1 MNIIWPGEFKRWDI
15 SLHGVTESPFFVQ
28 VSTQPGLWWPN
39 VVPAANLQL
48 PWDGHCSAAL
58 MQEGSFYYQPR
69 QCIIYLLGKIHPKIP
84 ATFAACC
91 LFPSPSKNGYSNKMT
106 TAFRTRFLQFWIR
119 RTCKQSF
126 GWKTFPLAPLYKSAS
141 RFQREFNASMK
152 QRIQGTVDC
161 FPHPPCMEY
170 VPTFAFNLWNMYIY
184 IYIEYL

>member
-1 MNIIWPGEFKRWDI
+1 MRNI
-15 SLHGVTESPFFVQ
+15 LHGVTESESPFFFQ

-58 MQEGSFYYQPR
+58 MQPVSFYYQPK
-69 QCIIYLLGKIHPKIP
+69 QCIIYFLGKIHPKIP

-91 LFPSPSKNGYSNKMT
+91 LFPSPSKNGYGNKMI
-106 TAFRTRFLQFWIR
+106 TAFQTRFLQFWIR

-141 RFQREFNASMK
+141 RFQREFNASNEAK
-152 QRIQGTVDC
+152 DSRHGWL
-161 FPHPPCMEY
+161 FPISSMYGICTDIWLQFME
-170 VPTFAFNLWNMYIY
+170 NL
-184 IYIEYL
+184 